1 MTRGALLMS
10 DPIRTAEELLGRAR
24 AGDVEAFGDLLAQYR
39 NYARLLARTLIGTTL
54 RLRLDPSDLV
64 QETFLEAHRDFPR
77 FEGSSEREVVAWLRR
92 ILVRNLADQARRQKA
107 GLRDYR
113 RQESLEAVLER
124 SGARMQHMIAST
136 ASSPSA
142 AASQREQAVLLA
154 DALAALPADYR
165 EVIILRNLERLRFD
179 EIAARMNRSPGA
191 VRMLWTR
198 ALERL
203 SVALE
208 DLR

>member
-1 MTRGALLMS
+1 MTEAS
-10 DPIRTAEELLGRAR
+10 RTPEELLEQAR
-24 AGDVEAFGDLLAQYR
+24 GGDHEAFGQLLAQYR
-39 NYARLLARTLIGTTL
+39 NYTRLLARTLLGTAL

-77 FEGSSEREVVAWLRR
+77 FSGATERELLAWLRQ
-92 ILVRNLADQARRQKA
+92 ILARNLADQARRQKA

-113 RQESLEAVLER
+113 RQESLEVILER
-124 SGARMQHMIAST
+124 SNLRMQEAL
-136 ASSPSA
+136 AAAVSSPSA
-142 AASQREQAVLLA
+142 AAARREEAVLLA
-154 DALAALPADYR
+154 NALADLPPDYR

-179 EIAARMNRSPGA
+179 QVAARMGRSPGA

-203 SVALE
+203 SGAMEGLS
-208 DLR
+208 

>member
-1 MTRGALLMS
+1 MSEAIRAVGDLL
-10 DPIRTAEELLGRAR
+10 DRAR
-24 AGDVEAFGDLLAQYR
+24 AGDLDAFGQLLAQYR

-77 FEGSSEREVVAWLRR
+77 FSGMTEGEVVAWLRR
-92 ILVRNLADQARRQKA
+92 ILIRNLADQARRQKA
-107 GLRDYR
+107 GLRDFR
-113 RQESLEAVLER
+113 RQESLEAALER
-124 SGARMQHMIAST
+124 SGARMQMALAAS

-142 AASQREQAVLLA
+142 AAARREQAVILA
-154 DALAALPADYR
+154 DALAALPPDYR

-179 EIAARMNRSPGA
+179 EVAARMNRSPGA

-203 SVALE
+203 SALME
-208 DLR
+208 GAA